1 MCGIC
6 GIVTFCRQQVSPL
19 QIKKM
24 INVIKHWGP
33 DDKGIFIDG
42 NLGLGHT
49 RLNIVGFDEQRRK
62 GYTLIKAL
70 SG

>member
-1 MCGIC
+1 
-6 GIVTFCRQQVSPL
+6 
-19 QIKKM
+19 M